1 MRMIVGLEDWG
12 NGGQGLRCSQFGKYY
27 EQIQSQQGA
36 WRYRLLVQVVY
47 VGGDVIIEW
56 VGTHAE
62 YTKRRF

>member
-1 MRMIVGLEDWG
+1 M
-12 NGGQGLRCSQFGKYY
+12 GGQGLGCSQFGKYY